1 MCGHLIVLLL
11 EIKELV
17 LSVNKVILLGRVG
30 NDPEVKFMPSS
41 SAVVN
46 LSIATNRKF
55 KNQDSGSYEDKT
67 EWHRVVFFSKPAE
80 TIGQYVK
87 KGQQLYVEGRLQTRK
102 WQDKDGIE
110 KYSTDI
116 ISDNFTFVGSKS
128 DSSDTFSPK
137 SQDNNDFTNQD
148 IIKDEDIPF

>member
-1 MCGHLIVLLL
+1 LSYYKK
-11 EIKELV
+11 IKELV

-30 NDPEVKFMPSS
+30 NDPEVKFMPSGN
-41 SAVVN
+41 AVVN

-67 EWHRVVFFSKPAE
+67 EWHRVVFFNKPAE

-128 DSSDTFSPK
+128 DSSDVFTPK
-137 SQDNNDFTNQD
+137 SQDNNDFSNQD

>member
-1 MCGHLIVLLL
+1 MY
-11 EIKELV
+11 K
-17 LSVNKVILLGRVG
+17 R
-30 NDPEVKFMPSS
+30 
-41 SAVVN
+41 
-46 LSIATNRKF
+46 
-55 KNQDSGSYEDKT
+55 Q
-67 EWHRVVFFSKPAE
+67 
-80 TIGQYVK
+80 VK
-87 KGQQLYVEGRLQTRK
+87 KGQQLYVEGRLQTRR

>member
-1 MCGHLIVLLL
+1 M
-11 EIKELV
+11 

-30 NDPEVKFMPSS
+30 NDPEVKFMPSGN
-41 SAVVN
+41 AVVN

-67 EWHRVVFFSKPAE
+67 EWHRVVFFNKPAE
-80 TIGQYVK
+80 TIGQYVR

-128 DSSDTFSPK
+128 DTTDNFTPQKNQESNEFS
-137 SQDNNDFTNQD
+137 NQD

>member
-1 MCGHLIVLLL
+1 
-11 EIKELV
+11 

-30 NDPEVKFMPSS
+30 NDPDVKFMPSGN
-41 SAVVN
+41 AVVN
-46 LSIATNRKF
+46 ISIATNRKF

-67 EWHRVVFFSKPAE
+67 EWHRVVFFNKPAE
-80 TIGQYVK
+80 TIGQYVR

-102 WQDKDGIE
+102 WQDKDGVE

-128 DSSDTFSPK
+128 DSVDNISPQK
-137 SQDNNDFTNQD
+137 NQESNDFSNQD